1 MSGAFKA
8 MWRGD
13 EDPASQ
19 IVRMGDLVFVKGQSV
34 TVPKGHAMYDAIHDN
49 PTFAVDNAKAEL
61 AEVDEPTDDEQRDRA
76 EEGTEKAAIK
86 AELRTLGITVQGN
99 PSIDTLRAKLVD
111 ATK

>member
-1 MSGAFKA
+1 MSGFKA
-8 MWRGD
+8 VWLGD

-34 TVPKGHAMYDAIHDN
+34 TVPKGHAMFDAIHDN
-49 PTFAVDNAKAEL
+49 PTFAVDNEKANV
-61 AEVDEPTDDEQRDRA
+61 AQADEPSAEEQRERA

-86 AELRTLGITVQGN
+86 AELRTYGITVQGN
-99 PSIDTLRAKLVD
+99 PSLETLRGKLVD

>member
-8 MWRGD
+8 VWLGD

-19 IVRMGDLVFVKGQSV
+19 VVRMGDLVFVKGQSV
-34 TVPKGHAMYDAIHDN
+34 TVPKGHAMYDAIHGN
-49 PTFAVDNAKAEL
+49 PTFAVDNEKAE
-61 AEVDEPTDDEQRDRA
+61 VVTIDEPSADEQRERA

-86 AELRTLGITVQGN
+86 AELRTLGIVIQGN
-99 PSIDTLRAKLVD
+99 PSLDTLRGRLAD

>member
-1 MSGAFKA
+1 MSGFKA
-8 MWRGD
+8 VWLGD

-49 PTFAVDNAKAEL
+49 PTFAVDGEKANP
-61 AEVDEPTDDEQRDRA
+61 AEADEPTEDEQRERA

-86 AELRTLGITVQGN
+86 AELKALGITVQGN
-99 PSIDTLRAKLVD
+99 PSVETLRGKLAD